1 VTEPERRADAP
12 PPGNPSPEEI
22 SARLEA
28 LLKRTHSLR
37 AQRAA
42 SGADGAANM
51 TWPPPD
57 RELDHYDVVDVPE
70 EAGTPVAAP
79 ATGSRDT
86 APAPA
91 TMPAADA
98 AGFARP
104 DWSEL
109 RLRAPGEDPPHR
121 SPWLWVLTALLALT
135 TVGQAAYIWQ
145 RHATRPAPE
154 NGHLRVDGPGG
165 AEVRVN
171 GQAIGS
177 APVDHALEPGTYAVE
192 VVRPE
197 GVARVDGVNLGVGR
211 TVVLLFPTM
220 PATPLSAAADV
231 PTAASPQA
239 PATLAAPAPASTTA
253 SGPSPQEPVAP
264 GQSAL
269 PPVSAT
275 TGAVVIESTPPGLP
289 VTMGGRARGVT
300 PVTIGQ
306 VRPGRHDVLVGGT
319 ARQVDVTAGEVAT
332 LRVP

>member
-1 VTEPERRADAP
+1 MTEPERPADAI
-12 PPGNPSPEEI
+12 PPGSPSPEEI

-42 SGADGAANM
+42 SGTDGVPNM

-70 EAGTPVAAP
+70 GARTAVPVAT
-79 ATGSRDT
+79 ATGSRDAEA

-91 TMPAADA
+91 AIPAADA

-109 RLRAPGEDPPHR
+109 RLRSPGDDPPHR
-121 SPWLWVLTALLALT
+121 SPWLWVLTSLLALA

-145 RHATRPAPE
+145 LHATRPAQE
-154 NGHLRVDGPGG
+154 NGHLRVDAPGG
-165 AEVRVN
+165 AQVRVN
-171 GQAIGS
+171 GQAIGA

-197 GVARVDGVNLGVGR
+197 GIARVDGVSIGPGR
-211 TVVLLFPTM
+211 TVVLLFPT
-220 PATPLSAAADV
+220 T
-231 PTAASPQA
+231 
-239 PATLAAPAPASTTA
+239 PAPAVAATPDVPAPTSPLA
-253 SGPSPQEPVAP
+253 SGRPAQEQPAP
-264 GQSAL
+264 GPSAL
-269 PPVSAT
+269 SPVSAT

-289 VTMGGRARGVT
+289 VTMGGRPRGFT

-306 VRPGRHDVLVGGT
+306 VRPGRHDVLVGGN